1 MKLTELLLSTNPE
14 QVTVLPSETFEVTR
28 LSEAFGNAFVVN
40 LQAIPSKRMTE
51 IQQRNMS
58 IDGDGRQDINL
69 YDLQLSLLADG
80 IVDKDFNN
88 VEVLKKYGAATK
100 KDLFE
105 KLFLAGEIAAISEK
119 INKLSGYDKEKN
131 KKIAEE
137 VKNY

>member
-14 QVTVLPSETFEVTR
+14 QVIVLPTDTFEVPR
-28 LSEAFGNAFVVN
+28 LSNAFGSAFVVT

-137 VKNY
+137 VKN

>member
-88 VEVLKKYGAATK
+88 VEVLKK
-100 KDLFE
+100 
-105 KLFLAGEIAAISEK
+105 IRCSH
-119 INKLSGYDKEKN
+119 
-131 KKIAEE
+131 
-137 VKNY
+137 

>member
-88 VEVLKKYGAATK
+88 VEVLKYGAATK

-137 VKNY
+137 VKN

>member
-119 INKLSGYDKEKN
+119 INKLSGYDKEKIRKLL
-131 KKIAEE
+131 KK
-137 VKNY
+137 

>member
-69 YDLQLSLLADG
+69 YDLQLSLLAEG

-137 VKNY
+137 VKN

>member
-1 MKLTELLLSTNPE
+1 MKLTELLLSTSPE
-14 QVTVLPSETFEVTR
+14 QVIVLPSENFEVSR
-28 LSEAFGNAFVVN
+28 LSKAFGNAFIVT

-58 IDGDGRQDINL
+58 IDGDGRQEINL

-119 INKLSGYDKEKN
+119 INKLSGYDKDKN

-137 VKNY
+137 VKN

>member
-51 IQQRNMS
+51 IHQRNMS

-137 VKNY
+137 VKN

>member
-131 KKIAEE
+131 KKIAED
-137 VKNY
+137 VKN

>member
-105 KLFLAGEIAAISEK
+105 KLFFAGEIAAISEK

-137 VKNY
+137 VKN

>member
-1 MKLTELLLSTNPE
+1 MT
-14 QVTVLPSETFEVTR
+14 SETFEVTR

-137 VKNY
+137 VKN

>member
-14 QVTVLPSETFEVTR
+14 QVIVLPTDTFEVPR
-28 LSEAFGNAFVVN
+28 LSNAFGSAFVVT

-88 VEVLKKYGAATK
+88 VEVLKNTEQPLK
-100 KDLFE
+100 KTCSKSCFWLV
-105 KLFLAGEIAAISEK
+105 KLPPFPRKL
-119 INKLSGYDKEKN
+119 IN
-131 KKIAEE
+131 
-137 VKNY
+137 

>member
-137 VKNY
+137 VKN